1 MKTQQ
6 KIRFATALATALAV
20 PAVFAF
26 AESEI
31 AAGTPAGD
39 REFLLGGEDVL
50 VPVEIS
56 AVPADANSG
65 GGVSVSVESA
75 SVRTQ
80 KTASR
85 ESFEMSG
92 FDVRLNFAAES
103 ENEFSLGLMLLNG
116 SENPGPNTDFA
127 TTETAVFAGYRLV
140 LPLVSDR
147 LKAYTGAHV
156 GMIYPGDEYA
166 GSSMDLKYFRSDGD
180 TAAAYVAEFG
190 LSYSFSESWSLRGGY
205 EYYVDAAR
213 MGNGGER
220 DGDREYHSFRLGAE
234 YQF

>member
-1 MKTQQ
+1 MKTQ
-6 KIRFATALATALAV
+6 KIRLAAAIAAAIGV
-20 PAVFAF
+20 PAIFGF
-26 AESEI
+26 
-31 AAGTPAGD
+31 AGTDEAASG
-39 REFLLGGEDVL
+39 REFLLGGEDVA
-50 VPVEIS
+50 VPVELKT
-56 AVPADANSG
+56 VPDDASSG

-75 SVRTQ
+75 SVKTQ

-85 ESFEMSG
+85 DSFEMSG
-92 FDVRLNFAAES
+92 VDMRLNFVSES
-103 ENEFSLGLMLLNG
+103 ENEFSLGLMVLNG
-116 SENPGPNTDFA
+116 SEYSGPNTDFA
-127 TTETAVFAGYRLV
+127 ATDTAFFAGWRLV

-156 GMIYPGDEYA
+156 GMIYAGDEYA
-166 GSSMDLKYFRSDGD
+166 DGRVDLDYFRSDSD
-180 TAAAYVAEFG
+180 TAAAYVAELG

-213 MGNGGER
+213 MGNGSER